1 MFMILNQREISEQT
15 QNLQIKNGKSNK
27 VNYS

>member
-27 VNYS
+27 FNYS